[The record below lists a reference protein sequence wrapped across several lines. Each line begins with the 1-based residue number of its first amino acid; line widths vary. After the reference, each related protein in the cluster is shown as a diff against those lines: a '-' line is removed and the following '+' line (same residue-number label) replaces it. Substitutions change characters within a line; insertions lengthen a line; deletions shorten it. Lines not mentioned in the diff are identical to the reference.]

1 MNLDL
6 IQFNKNA
13 YESEDWLMSKSM
25 VAYRILKFLIHNMD
39 DDNSV
44 ICSNKEIEKQF
55 SLSIDTVRISIKLLT
70 DKQYLYPDQNVTSNV
85 YFVNNNIAWKSPS

>member
-1 MNLDL
+1 MTHDL

-44 ICSNKEIEKQF
+44 IYSNKEIAKQF

-70 DKQYLYPDQNVTSNV
+70 NKQYLYTDQNVTSSV